1 MVKNKE
7 THWLS
12 IEVFALL
19 TAVFV
24 VSQIIGLFIANK
36 LLGLGIVSGSFTGD
50 INDPLNAIILF
61 GMIMLMTIIILLA
74 LRYRRQRKF
83 LWVIEALA
91 IFATATVVF
100 GAVFPYDD
108 FLVLLITLAILVYRY
123 THKDNIWFRNF
134 VSLIAIIGAG
144 AVIGI
149 SFGLLPVL
157 LFISILSAYDLIA
170 VFGTK
175 HMVTLGKAVTKKNF
189 AFTVCFPTKKHT
201 FELGN
206 GDLVIPLI
214 TSASVLAN
222 GWFVNNLLVAGLV
235 LVASYIGLFAS
246 IYIVGTKKISLPALP
261 PQTVLMLGVI
271 GLAMLFGL

>member
-12 IEVFALL
+12 VEVFALL

-36 LLGLGIVSGSFTGD
+36 LLELGIVSSSFTGD

-61 GMIMLMTIIILLA
+61 GMIMLMTVIILLA

-108 FLVLLITLAILVYRY
+108 FLVLLITLVILVYRY
-123 THKDNIWFRNF
+123 THKDNVWFRNF

>member
-12 IEVFALL
+12 VEVFALL

-36 LLGLGIVSGSFTGD
+36 LLELGIVSGSFTQD
-50 INDPLNAIILF
+50 MNDPLNAVILF

-74 LRYRRQRKF
+74 LRYKKQRKF

-123 THKDNIWFRNF
+123 THKDNVWFRNF

-149 SFGLLPVL
+149 SFGLLPIL

-222 GWFVNNLLVAGLV
+222 GWFVNNLLVASLV
-235 LVASYIGLFAS
+235 LVASYIGLFLS

-261 PQTVLMLGVI
+261 PQTVLMLIVI
-271 GLAMLFGL
+271 GLAILFGL

>member
-1 MVKNKE
+1 MVKNKK

-36 LLGLGIVSGSFTGD
+36 LLELGIVSSSFTED
-50 INDPLNAIILF
+50 MNDPLNAVILF

-74 LRYRRQRKF
+74 LRYKKQRKF

-123 THKDNIWFRNF
+123 THKDNVWFRNF

-149 SFGLLPVL
+149 SFGLLPIL

-222 GWFVNNLLVAGLV
+222 GWFVNNLLVASLV
-235 LVASYIGLFAS
+235 LVASYIGLFLS

-261 PQTVLMLGVI
+261 PQTVLMLIVI
-271 GLAMLFGL
+271 GLAILFGL

>member
-12 IEVFALL
+12 VEVFALL

-36 LLGLGIVSGSFTGD
+36 LLELGIVSSSFTGD

-61 GMIMLMTIIILLA
+61 GMIMLMTVIILLA

-108 FLVLLITLAILVYRY
+108 FLVLLITLVILVYRY
-123 THKDNIWFRNF
+123 THKDNVWFRNF

-261 PQTVLMLGVI
+261 PQTVLMLIVI